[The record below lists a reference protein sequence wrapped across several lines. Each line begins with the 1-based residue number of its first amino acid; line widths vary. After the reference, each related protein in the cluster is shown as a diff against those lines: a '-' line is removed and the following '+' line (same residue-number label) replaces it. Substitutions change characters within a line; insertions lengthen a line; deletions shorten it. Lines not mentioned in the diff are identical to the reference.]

1 MISDD
6 LANYTKTLLDYDAA
20 LIIIGRENFLKV
32 DNDTNYIVIDELV
45 STPDG
50 TTENFDGT
58 AEEQEFTVQ
67 MKGSFTVNFFG
78 TNARANAVKWQA
90 LHKSQ
95 AAYELQRDLGFA
107 VFHTTNFRNLKALE
121 GSRYNERYEIEVSLS
136 YNETE
141 TIETLRIDTAQ
152 TDIIVNN

>member
-6 LANYTKTLLDYDAA
+6 LAIYTKTLLDYDAA
-20 LIIIGRENFLKV
+20 LIIVGGENFLKV
-32 DNDTNYIVIDELV
+32 DNDISYIVIDELV
-45 STPDG
+45 SVPNG
-50 TTENFDGT
+50 TTEKFDED
-58 AEEQEFTVQ
+58 AEEQKFTVQ

-78 TNARANAVKWQA
+78 SDARSNAVKWQA

-95 AAYELQRDLGFA
+95 SAYELQRDLGFS
-107 VFHTTNFRNLKALE
+107 VFHTTKFRKLKDLE
-121 GSRYNERYEIEVSLS
+121 GSKYNERYEIEVSLT